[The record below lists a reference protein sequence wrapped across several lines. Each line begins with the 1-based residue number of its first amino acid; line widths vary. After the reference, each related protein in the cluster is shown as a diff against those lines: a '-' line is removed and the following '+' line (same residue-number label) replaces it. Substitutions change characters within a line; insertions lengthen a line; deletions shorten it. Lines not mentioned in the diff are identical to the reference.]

1 MVITF
6 TCVHVG
12 EKYSTK
18 DVQRLFNSIKTKYKH
33 TFRVCDEDLLPT
45 YWNKVNYFGPL
56 IEPFETE
63 LVIAFDIDILIK
75 ESLDELVEWSMDTIN
90 DLPHFVWCRWREN
103 YPGQETLS
111 NSSIIAWKPEQVQRE
126 IFNKFETRH
135 LEDPGFDYYLVR
147 KNIEHGFIPENFYY
161 SAFFEDWREL
171 DYPIVL
177 FNQCDDKSKIPLK
190 APWTKNY
197 GF

>member
-6 TCVHVG
+6 TCVQVG
-12 EKYSTK
+12 EKYSEEE
-18 DVQRLFNSIKTKYKH
+18 VQRLFHSIKTKYKH
-33 TFRVCDEDLLPT
+33 TFRICDEGLLPT

-75 ESLDELVEWSMDTIN
+75 GQLDELVEWGMDTIT
-90 DLPHFVWCRWREN
+90 DLPYFCWARWREDF
-103 YPGQETLS
+103 PDQETLF
-111 NSSIIAWKPEQVQRE
+111 NSSIIAWKPEQVQRQ
-126 IFNKFETRH
+126 IFNKFQTWH
-135 LEDPGFDYYLVR
+135 LDMPGFDYFLER
-147 KNIEHGFIPENFYY
+147 QNIELGLIPGEFYY
-161 SAFFEDWREL
+161 SAFFEDWAEL

-177 FNQCDDKSKIPLK
+177 FNQCDDKSTIPLK